1 MVDTFFLNPPPIRE
15 NGSENGRLMAFWNI
29 SPKCHEKKS
38 EIKTFVIKL
47 NVISLKKNFYS
58 IVIIIFVYYINILS
72 IVTVRC
78 RRLIGPAG

>member
-1 MVDTFFLNPPPIRE
+1 MVDTFFKNPPPIRE
-15 NGSENGRLMAFWNI
+15 NGSENGRLAFCNI

-38 EIKTFVIKL
+38 EIKTFVIQL